1 MEKARISDL
10 ILEQRRKN
18 LIKKRPWLKLV
29 DWQMRNKLL
38 AYCLSTALGAGLWI
52 IHPVAFIVGWIIV
65 FLYYLS
71 VVKILGG

>member
-1 MEKARISDL
+1 VEKARISDL

-38 AYCLSTALGAGLWI
+38 AYCLSAALGRF
-52 IHPVAFIVGWIIV
+52 V
-65 FLYYLS
+65 Y
-71 VVKILGG
+71 